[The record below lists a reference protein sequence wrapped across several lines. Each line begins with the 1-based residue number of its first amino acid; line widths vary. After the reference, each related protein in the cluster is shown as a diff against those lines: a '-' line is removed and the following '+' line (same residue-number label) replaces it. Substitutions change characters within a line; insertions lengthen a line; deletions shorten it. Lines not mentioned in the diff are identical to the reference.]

1 MRLRSISKRTA
12 AMSAD
17 PADEVAT
24 SGASDEDGESAED
37 SDSAEADEE

>member
-1 MRLRSISKRTA
+1 MKSIRKRIA
-12 AMSAD
+12 AVSID
-17 PADEVAT
+17 PADEVAA

>member
-1 MRLRSISKRTA
+1 VN
-12 AMSAD
+12 AD
-17 PADEVAT
+17 PVDEAAA